1 MARMD
6 YTIKHITI
14 KDGEKEYF
22 ISFRDGLLNGVK
34 VRTLDGFSEKAKVI
48 DAYPPLPGV
57 IGNMLMQSK
66 SKRLQRFGVY
76 LADRFRNRSDQSF

>member
-1 MARMD
+1 MD
-6 YTIKHITI
+6 YSIKHILI

-22 ISFRDGLLNGVK
+22 ISFRVGLMQGVR
-34 VRTLDGFSEKAKVI
+34 VRTLEGFSEKAKVI

-66 SKRLQRFGVY
+66 GKWLQRFGIY
-76 LADRFRNRSDQSF
+76 LANRFRNRGN